1 MGTAFLFHSTQTKS
15 IMIVKYFNQRI
26 ALTESK
32 AEHYSVCPL
41 TNQEIFI
48 GDACYRSVKQY
59 EFVDG
64 FFTKVTYHKQYHL
77 SIFPNTT
84 SNKTTI

>member
-1 MGTAFLFHSTQTKS
+1 
-15 IMIVKYFNQRI
+15 MIVKYFNQRI
-26 ALTESK
+26 ALIQCK
-32 AEHYSVCPL
+32 AKRNSICPL
-41 TNQEIFI
+41 TGHTIYD
-48 GDACYRSVKQY
+48 GDACYRSVKKY

-64 FFTKVTYHKQYHL
+64 FFTKITYHKQYHL

>member
-1 MGTAFLFHSTQTKS
+1 
-15 IMIVKYFNQRI
+15 MIVKYFTQRF

-32 AEHYSVCPL
+32 AVRYSVCPL
-41 TNQEIFI
+41 TKQEIFI

-64 FFTKVTYHKQYHL
+64 FFTKITYHKQYHL
-77 SIFPNTT
+77 SIFTNTT
-84 SNKTTI
+84 SNQTTI